1 MKHRFLYIVLLLLT
15 SAIGVWAQEP
25 DPEPINLTSNANGT
39 EWTLAEMPAYHVK
52 LEVEYYPVVKR
63 TTTGENPTDYYY
75 LSLAETIAAAQD
87 GETITM
93 LDDENLGTTSVTIN
107 KNVTID
113 LNGHT
118 LTYTGTQYA
127 LTVYNYK
134 TVIIQASGTGE
145 NPGGISCTA
154 NGWII
159 LNSGTLTISGG
170 AFSSS
175 YPSIDN
181 YGTLTVEGGSITSSN
196 DDAIYNQGSL
206 TVNGGSITGY
216 SGINSNGYYNPSLTI
231 TGGSITATNEHG
243 NAILIQTGTFNLSG
257 NPTISGADAAIYLA
271 SGMVINIDAAL
282 AAPASAWTV
291 KSYNI
296 SGAPTTPYTFTS
308 GWSTNMGTAA
318 PAAYFTY
325 YDNTAGVATHLTRG
339 GEAQFVIPNVSIT
352 TVGDNPTTL
361 YYPTL
366 AAAIAGA
373 SSTSVET
380 ITMLA
385 DEDLGTTGVTINKNV
400 TLDLN
405 GHTLTCS
412 NTAGEAITVSAGKTV
427 TIQDSGTNGTV
438 SNSLG
443 DAICNKGT
451 LIISSGSITGKNRA
465 ITNDE
470 NASLTV
476 NGGTITG
483 INQSGVYNY
492 GTNAN
497 LTVTGGTITG
507 TSDYAICINSGT
519 FNLSGN
525 PTISGADAAI
535 YLGPSKVITINDA
548 LTAPMTTGE
557 TPVADP
563 WTVKSDN
570 ITSAATT
577 PYTFTSGWS
586 TNMST
591 ADPAT
596 YFACTAAGITTRLA
610 SNEGQFVQYVELAEA
625 TKPLITNNG
634 QANTGTR
641 TPSLDLLNV
650 WVGDELSASTTATPA
665 DGITWQWYRVSGT
678 TEDPIETPIDGATAS
693 TYTLTAADWPYTV
706 IAKATMAANAAGTG
720 YPATDVT
727 VASTDKAS
735 VYKKVNFNELTDVTY
750 TVTDGKVD
758 YIGVEITNPDA
769 DVEYLV
775 VPSVMSSNE
784 LTIAWWEQA
793 TPGTAATNGK
803 LTLNQFVN
811 ESTNVSLHNM
821 LPGQTYK
828 LYYRYMETAD
838 TERGTTATTNEK
850 PVNEKVAEITTK
862 TFDYL
867 VTTQGVTYKISEN
880 PTATVT
886 ATVQATNTITMGE
899 GTGDHKT
906 ATILATIPAA
916 EITRADVFTVLGYTI
931 TDGFTVSSDL
941 SGITSLTSFGAD
953 ADHYGQLTVKQTSIY
968 NQLKNKNRESK
979 GSQEGYVIFNYK
991 SGYFTLGDADGGH
1004 ETVAKGNAITDNLIA
1019 TLTIDGLTGTD
1030 QGSTAFTDA
1039 DGALPLGTEDYNLG
1053 KPMAAYGETVTVT
1066 ITMPAGFGFVN
1077 DTPQITVTGIA
1088 SPINLTVDTQNSRI
1102 YTASFQMPE
1111 DDATVAFADGTTIH
1125 GTSLTYTYT
1134 APDDTK
1140 ATVTA
1145 GGDYGSSIHVVQ
1157 ELTYTIEPLHTGV
1170 DYYALTDL
1178 GLTDGVTYSIVDYTD
1193 NSVPVTLPTETKVK
1207 VTLTAPATFTGDAVT
1222 FAPVMTKVAEDIS
1235 FRNGNTTYKYSDTQ
1249 GIALHGENAY
1259 LKFYTVSSVNGSTV
1273 TATEIT
1279 SKQIPAGTPLIVKNT
1294 NGADI
1299 IARMDFGTYDAVTVA
1314 TEFKG
1319 TAVAK
1324 ALNAEGNGPWNW
1336 AADTEY
1342 YGFNGIDD
1350 FIWINAAGDVAAHK
1364 CWLEISTGNS
1374 AHQLTINW
1382 DGNATG
1388 LSEELRVKSEECNAT
1403 LSQRE
1408 FTTAQ
1413 WYTLD
1418 GRKLD
1423 NMPTKKGVYI
1433 QNGRKVVIK

>member
-1 MKHRFLYIVLLLLT
+1 MKRKRTMKRHWLATLLAAVCILLGT
-15 SAIGVWAQEP
+15 QTAWAQATEFYASRTARTNNTFTFSQP
-25 DPEPINLTSNANGT
+25 AYNVETTVEYVDAGASITPTGDNPEILYY
-39 EWTLAEMPAYHVK
+39 ETLADA
-52 LEVEYYPVVKR
+52 
-63 TTTGENPTDYYY
+63 
-75 LSLAETIAAAQD
+75 LADAAAGD
-87 GETITM
+87 VIKLLADETITT
-93 LDDENLGTTSVTIN
+93 GITIS
-107 KNVTID
+107 KNVTLD

-127 LTVYNYK
+127 LTVNNYK

-145 NPGGISCTA
+145 TPGGITSS
-154 NGWII
+154 
-159 LNSGTLTISGG
+159 SGTAIKNESGASLTVTGGTISGRACITNWG
-170 AFSSS
+170 
-175 YPSIDN
+175 D
-181 YGTLTVEGGSITSSN
+181 LTV
-196 DDAIYNQGSL
+196 
-206 TVNGGSITGY
+206 
-216 SGINSNGYYNPSLTI
+216 
-231 TGGSITATNEHG
+231 TGGSFSATG
-243 NAILIQTGTFNLSG
+243 GVTWSAISIQTGTFNLSG
-257 NPTISGADAAIYLA
+257 NPTLTVTNNTSAIYLGP
-271 SGMVINIDAAL
+271 GMVINIDAAL
-282 AAPASAWTV
+282 T
-291 KSYNI
+291 
-296 SGAPTTPYTFTS
+296 APTTPWTVEPYEISVNNATSYTFTT
-308 GWSTNMGTAA
+308 GFSTYCLDGT
-318 PAAYFTY
+318 
-325 YDNTAGVATHLTRG
+325 D
-339 GEAQFVIPNVSIT
+339 
-352 TVGDNPTTL
+352 
-361 YYPTL
+361 
-366 AAAIAGA
+366 
-373 SSTSVET
+373 
-380 ITMLA
+380 
-385 DEDLGTTGVTINKNV
+385 
-400 TLDLN
+400 
-405 GHTLTCS
+405 
-412 NTAGEAITVSAGKTV
+412 
-427 TIQDSGTNGTV
+427 
-438 SNSLG
+438 
-443 DAICNKGT
+443 
-451 LIISSGSITGKNRA
+451 
-465 ITNDE
+465 
-470 NASLTV
+470 
-476 NGGTITG
+476 
-483 INQSGVYNY
+483 
-492 GTNAN
+492 
-497 LTVTGGTITG
+497 
-507 TSDYAICINSGT
+507 
-519 FNLSGN
+519 
-525 PTISGADAAI
+525 
-535 YLGPSKVITINDA
+535 
-548 LTAPMTTGE
+548 
-557 TPVADP
+557 VADP
-563 WTVKSDN
+563 AS
-570 ITSAATT
+570 
-577 PYTFTSGWS
+577 
-586 TNMST
+586 
-591 ADPAT
+591 
-596 YFACTAAGITTRLA
+596 YFACTAVGTTTRLA

-625 TKPLITNNG
+625 TKPVITNNG
-634 QANTGTR
+634 QAHTGTR

-720 YPATDVT
+720 YPATAVT

-735 VYKKVNFNELTDVTY
+735 VYKKVNFNELIDVTY

-811 ESTNVSLHNM
+811 ESTNVSLYNM

-1140 ATVTA
+1140 AIVTA

-1207 VTLTAPATFTGDAVT
+1207 VTLTAPATFMGDAVT
-1222 FAPVMTKVAEDIS
+1222 FAPVMTKVAEDIT
-1235 FRNGNTTYKYSDTQ
+1235 FAAGNTTYKYSDTQ

-1259 LKFYTVSSVNGSTV
+1259 LKFYTVSSMSGSIV
-1273 TATEIT
+1273 TATEIE

-1388 LSEELRVKSEECNAT
+1388 VHQVDSLQF
-1403 LSQRE
+1403 SQRE
-1408 FTTAQ
+1408 CGVAKKVES
-1413 WYTLD
+1413 YYDLN
-1418 GRKLD
+1418 GRKLQSK
-1423 NMPTKKGVYI
+1423 PTKKGVYI